1 MIRRVHFVNFVR
13 KLTLTTVLFLAPLH
27 FLKLGFS
34 GLEIGIVVLCF
45 SFAPIV
51 FSFPTG
57 WMNDRFSMK
66 KVILTAL
73 LAQAVL
79 FVAIVLVRGPGLMAA
94 VFLFVGI
101 ANNALDVSANSLYY
115 KDDTERNPNRKF
127 GVYNFWLAVGPPV
140 GLLAGGALSYYSGYR
155 TLLAVFAVVTALSAL
170 AARGFG
176 GERFSMVTIR
186 EYRSTILSK
195 GTLAFSAFL
204 FILATHWGVEGTV
217 YSPFLRARFGLN
229 DFEVA
234 AYMALAYL
242 ALASGSLAVSRLSFR
257 PGRNRALLL
266 LGIALSGLGLMGMV
280 QSDVRLSFLF
290 RFVHEAG
297 DGLLGALVF
306 LTISRLFEKRL
317 IGGTAGILMAFQTMG
332 LMTGALVFS
341 SVGFRAGLQYPFYI
355 AGALLAANAVFGL
368 YAVPREGGR
377 GDATTSPV

>member
-34 GLEIGIVVLCF
+34 GLQIGIIVMCF

-66 KVILTAL
+66 TVILSAL
-73 LAQAVL
+73 LAQGGL
-79 FVAIVLVRGPGLMAA
+79 FLLISLTRSAGPMAA
-94 VFLFVGI
+94 VFLLVGI

-115 KDDTERNPNRKF
+115 KDDTDRNPNRKF
-127 GVYNFWLAVGPPV
+127 GVYNFWLAIGPPI
-140 GLLAGGALSYYSGYR
+140 GLLIGGALSFYSGYR
-155 TLLAVFAVVTALSAL
+155 TLLAVFAVFTAFAAMAL
-170 AARGFG
+170 RGFG
-176 GERFSMVTIR
+176 GDKFSVVTIR
-186 EYRSTILSK
+186 EYRSSVFRKKTM
-195 GTLAFSAFL
+195 AFSAFL
-204 FILATHWGVEGTV
+204 FILAIHWGVEGTV

-257 PGRNRALLL
+257 PERNRALLL
-266 LGIALSGLGLMGMV
+266 VGIALSGLGLMAMI
-280 QSDVRLSFLF
+280 QTDVRLSFLF

-297 DGLLGALVF
+297 DGLMGALVL
-306 LTISRLFEKRL
+306 LTISRLFERRL
-317 IGGTAGILMAFQTMG
+317 IGGSAGILMTFQTMG

-377 GDATTSPV
+377 GGATTTPV

>member
-34 GLEIGIVVLCF
+34 GFQIGIIVLCF

-94 VFLFVGI
+94 AFLLVGI

-115 KDDTERNPNRKF
+115 KDDTERNANRKF
-127 GVYNFWLAVGPPV
+127 GLYNFWLAVGSPL
-140 GLLAGGALSYYSGYR
+140 GLLIGGALSYYSGYR
-155 TLLAVFAVVTALSAL
+155 ALLGVFAAVTALSAL

-176 GERFSMVTIR
+176 GERFSVVTIR
-186 EYRSTILSK
+186 EYRSSVFTK
-195 GTLAFSAFL
+195 KTLAFAAFL

-217 YSPFLRARFGLN
+217 YSPFLRTRFGLN

-242 ALASGSLAVSRLSFR
+242 ALASGSLAVSRLAFR
-257 PGRNRALLL
+257 PARDRALLL
-266 LGIALSGLGLMGMV
+266 GGIALSGLGLMGMV
-280 QSDVRLSFLF
+280 QSDVRLSFVF

-297 DGLLGALVF
+297 DGLLGALVL

-317 IGGTAGILMAFQTMG
+317 IGGSAGILMSFQTMG
-332 LMTGALVFS
+332 LMAGALVFS

-355 AGALLAANAVFGL
+355 SGALLAANALFGL

-377 GDATTSPV
+377 GGATPSPV